1 MLQRGREADANHLF
15 DAAGELLSCD
25 GERGRCGAVRAWHRR
40 RTRACQSESKRPL
53 AQRRREFR
61 QGVRDASSI
70 RVFLALCVAVA
81 SLRAPTSAGSSAR
94 HDTPE
99 TLRVGIRDPSTFGGS
114 GGVLRLRGRAC
125 EQARPCLPLSA
136 KLRSAAAD
144 TTPRP
149 EDRPAAP
156 TAAWGCAQ
164 DGPLFYSPSRTHL
177 RARLRGG
184 GSVYAAPGPQ
194 GVSHQVSLPVSPPTV
209 AALSTPGLCHPPPL
223 TNVCSD
229 CPDRRGRRCSRK
241 EAPHSIHLQHPVPPV
256 PPRPS

>member
-25 GERGRCGAVRAWHRR
+25 GERGCGAVRAWHRR

-194 GVSHQVSLPVSPPTV
+194 GVSHQVSLPVFPPTV
-209 AALSTPGLCHPPPL
+209 AALSTPGPCHPPPL
-223 TNVCSD
+223 TNVCID
-229 CPDRRGRRCSRK
+229 CPDHRGRRCSRK